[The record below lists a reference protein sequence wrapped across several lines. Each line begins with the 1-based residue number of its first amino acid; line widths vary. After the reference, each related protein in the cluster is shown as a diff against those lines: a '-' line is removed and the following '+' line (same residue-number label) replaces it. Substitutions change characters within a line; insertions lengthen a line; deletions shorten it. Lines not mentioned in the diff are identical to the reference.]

1 MLPAT
6 STRGGASSGDRG
18 LDGAVLLDA
27 GKDNVAIHADAFGRN
42 SASYNIPAYPYL
54 NDPTRA
60 FGGRQPNSAARS
72 FGESLGGSYFFDG
85 GYAGLAVSQINS
97 LYHIPGID
105 GEDHK
110 GILNEVQ
117 FHPVKDNVLHVDFL
131 EVHAEKPIVMGV
143 PIAPQGLAE
152 GVRAGG
158 RLITMVRKLNVK
170 ALYSAIPE
178 KLNIDVTALQLGKSI
193 KVGDLH
199 FENLELV
206 TPKEVIV
213 CTVKMTRA
221 AMGAAA
227 AAAKA

>member
-1 MLPAT
+1 MKQISINGTARTELGKKAAKAIRT
-6 STRGGASSGDRG
+6 SGNVPC
-18 LDGAVLLDA
+18 VLYGEKKDA
-27 GKDNVAIHADAFGRN
+27 NGQPEAIHFSVSEKEIN
-42 SASYNIPAYPYL
+42 KLIYTPHIYL
-54 NDPTRA
+54 VD
-60 FGGRQPNSAARS
+60 
-72 FGESLGGSYFFDG
+72 
-85 GYAGLAVSQINS
+85 IN
-97 LYHIPGID
+97 ID

-110 GILNEVQ
+110 GILKEVQ

>member
-1 MLPAT
+1 MKQISINGTARTELGKKAAKAI
-6 STRGGASSGDRG
+6 RNSGNDPC
-18 LDGAVLLDA
+18 VLYGEKKDA
-27 GKDNVAIHADAFGRN
+27 NGQPEAIHFSVSEKEIN
-42 SASYNIPAYPYL
+42 KLIYTPHIYL
-54 NDPTRA
+54 VD
-60 FGGRQPNSAARS
+60 
-72 FGESLGGSYFFDG
+72 
-85 GYAGLAVSQINS
+85 IN
-97 LYHIPGID
+97 ID

-110 GILNEVQ
+110 GILKEVQ

>member
-1 MLPAT
+1 MKQISINGTARTELGKKAAKAI
-6 STRGGASSGDRG
+6 RNSGNVPC
-18 LDGAVLLDA
+18 VLYGEKKDA
-27 GKDNVAIHADAFGRN
+27 NGQPEAIHFSVSEEEIN
-42 SASYNIPAYPYL
+42 KLIYTPHIYL
-54 NDPTRA
+54 VD
-60 FGGRQPNSAARS
+60 
-72 FGESLGGSYFFDG
+72 
-85 GYAGLAVSQINS
+85 IN
-97 LYHIPGID
+97 ID

-110 GILNEVQ
+110 GILKEVQ

>member
-1 MLPAT
+1 MKQISINGTARTELGKKAAKAI
-6 STRGGASSGDRG
+6 RNSGNVPC
-18 LDGAVLLDA
+18 VLYGEKKDA
-27 GKDNVAIHADAFGRN
+27 NGQPEAIHFSVSEKEIN
-42 SASYNIPAYPYL
+42 KLIYTPHIYL
-54 NDPTRA
+54 VD
-60 FGGRQPNSAARS
+60 
-72 FGESLGGSYFFDG
+72 
-85 GYAGLAVSQINS
+85 IN
-97 LYHIPGID
+97 ID

-110 GILNEVQ
+110 GILKEVQ

-206 TPKEVIV
+206 APMEVIV

>member
-1 MLPAT
+1 MKQISINGTARTELGKKAAKAI
-6 STRGGASSGDRG
+6 RNSGNVPC
-18 LDGAVLLDA
+18 VLYGEKKDA
-27 GKDNVAIHADAFGRN
+27 NGQPEAIHFSVSEKEIN
-42 SASYNIPAYPYL
+42 KLIYTPHIYL
-54 NDPTRA
+54 VD
-60 FGGRQPNSAARS
+60 
-72 FGESLGGSYFFDG
+72 
-85 GYAGLAVSQINS
+85 IN
-97 LYHIPGID
+97 ID

-110 GILNEVQ
+110 GILKEVQ

-170 ALYSAIPE
+170 AFYSAIPE

>member
-1 MLPAT
+1 MKQISINGTARTELGKKAAKAI
-6 STRGGASSGDRG
+6 RNSGNVPC
-18 LDGAVLLDA
+18 VLYGEKKDA
-27 GKDNVAIHADAFGRN
+27 NGQPEAIHFSVSEKEIN
-42 SASYNIPAYPYL
+42 KLIYTPHIYL
-54 NDPTRA
+54 VD
-60 FGGRQPNSAARS
+60 
-72 FGESLGGSYFFDG
+72 
-85 GYAGLAVSQINS
+85 IN
-97 LYHIPGID
+97 ID

-110 GILNEVQ
+110 GILKEVQ

-131 EVHAEKPIVMGV
+131 EVHAEKTIVMGV

>member
-1 MLPAT
+1 MKQISINGTARTELGKKAAKAI
-6 STRGGASSGDRG
+6 RNSGNVPC
-18 LDGAVLLDA
+18 VLYGEKKDA
-27 GKDNVAIHADAFGRN
+27 NGQPEAIHFSVSEKEVN
-42 SASYNIPAYPYL
+42 KLIYTPHIYL
-54 NDPTRA
+54 VD
-60 FGGRQPNSAARS
+60 
-72 FGESLGGSYFFDG
+72 
-85 GYAGLAVSQINS
+85 IN
-97 LYHIPGID
+97 ID

-110 GILNEVQ
+110 GILKEVQ

>member
-1 MLPAT
+1 MKQISINGTARTELGKKAAKAI
-6 STRGGASSGDRG
+6 RNSGNVPC
-18 LDGAVLLDA
+18 VLYGEKKDA
-27 GKDNVAIHADAFGRN
+27 NGQPEAIHFSVSEKEIN
-42 SASYNIPAYPYL
+42 KLIYTPHIYL
-54 NDPTRA
+54 VD
-60 FGGRQPNSAARS
+60 
-72 FGESLGGSYFFDG
+72 
-85 GYAGLAVSQINS
+85 IN
-97 LYHIPGID
+97 ID

-110 GILNEVQ
+110 GILKEVQ

-227 AAAKA
+227 TAAKA

>member
-1 MLPAT
+1 MKQISINGTARTELGKKAAKAI
-6 STRGGASSGDRG
+6 RNSGNVPC
-18 LDGAVLLDA
+18 VLYGEKKDA
-27 GKDNVAIHADAFGRN
+27 NGQPEAIHFSVSEKEIN
-42 SASYNIPAYPYL
+42 KLIYTPHIYL
-54 NDPTRA
+54 VD
-60 FGGRQPNSAARS
+60 
-72 FGESLGGSYFFDG
+72 
-85 GYAGLAVSQINS
+85 IN
-97 LYHIPGID
+97 ID

-110 GILNEVQ
+110 GILKEVQ

-199 FENLELV
+199 FEGLEMATSKNV
-206 TPKEVIV
+206 VV
-213 CTVKMTRA
+213 CSIKATRKSIA
-221 AMGAAA
+221 ASQAEA
-227 AAAKA
+227 